1 MVCSFFFYTNI
12 IIYLILL
19 LYFSSCDE
27 NYKSTQTNMYE
38 SISIGNQIWMAE
50 NLNVCTFRNGDTI
63 LIASNLNE
71 WEKLCINK
79 VPARYELTLSID
91 EYIDLFS
98 IIDTTIIYNITSMKK
113 INPKDSL
120 KLVVYNDYAISDK
133 RNIAPI
139 GWKVP
144 DKDNWQELLD
154 FVGSESLNHNSK
166 NNWSDSVFMNQ
177 IPSFS
182 IYNQHLIIND
192 SLSFYWTKNYNI
204 NNKFRNNNEFSLGIR
219 LNPLYNILF
228 NNNNETEVSYNHGVP
243 VRCLKENLEDT
254 LNHTITKSNCGDNI
268 QIGNQIWASSD
279 LNAYTFRNGDTIP
292 LARDMKEW
300 ERMCKN
306 RIPARYELL
315 LSAEEYLNMFS
326 EIDSTFLYQIASLN
340 DWNINESVKLVIYNL
355 YAVNDKRNI
364 APHGWSI
371 PNEHDWKELTEYI
384 GWTYPFV
391 DDRLYKGWK
400 SIFPIK
406 PTIGISNNKIK
417 KELYFISF
425 WIKDSK
431 NQVIQ
436 INPNPNYDKKMIINN
451 ISKQNISNNVGYSV
465 RCIKNR

>member
-1 MVCSFFFYTNI
+1 MS
-12 IIYLILL
+12 
-19 LYFSSCDE
+19 
-27 NYKSTQTNMYE
+27 
-38 SISIGNQIWMAE
+38 E

-154 FVGSESLNHNSK
+154 FVGSESLNFNSK

-219 LNPLYNILF
+219 LNPLY
-228 NNNNETEVSYNHGVP
+228 
-243 VRCLKENLEDT
+243 
-254 LNHTITKSNCGDNI
+254 
-268 QIGNQIWASSD
+268 
-279 LNAYTFRNGDTIP
+279 
-292 LARDMKEW
+292 
-300 ERMCKN
+300 
-306 RIPARYELL
+306 
-315 LSAEEYLNMFS
+315 
-326 EIDSTFLYQIASLN
+326 
-340 DWNINESVKLVIYNL
+340 
-355 YAVNDKRNI
+355 
-364 APHGWSI
+364 
-371 PNEHDWKELTEYI
+371 
-384 GWTYPFV
+384 
-391 DDRLYKGWK
+391 
-400 SIFPIK
+400 
-406 PTIGISNNKIK
+406 
-417 KELYFISF
+417 
-425 WIKDSK
+425 
-431 NQVIQ
+431 
-436 INPNPNYDKKMIINN
+436 
-451 ISKQNISNNVGYSV
+451 
-465 RCIKNR
+465 

>member
-1 MVCSFFFYTNI
+1 
-12 IIYLILL
+12 
-19 LYFSSCDE
+19 
-27 NYKSTQTNMYE
+27 
-38 SISIGNQIWMAE
+38 
-50 NLNVCTFRNGDTI
+50 
-63 LIASNLNE
+63 
-71 WEKLCINK
+71 
-79 VPARYELTLSID
+79 
-91 EYIDLFS
+91 
-98 IIDTTIIYNITSMKK
+98 MKK

-154 FVGSESLNHNSK
+154 FVGSESLNFNSK

-228 NNNNETEVSYNHGVP
+228 NNNNETEISYNHGIP

-465 RCIKNR
+465 RCIKK